1 MNRCDSSS
9 NSRVNTNQFLQV
21 KAIDECLKLHGLLCP
36 PEFFQFHETLVKF
49 FKKNF
54 HDEIRRLTMDGM
66 SDALSSLS
74 RSQSQ
79 TAASSAHYASSSYEQ
94 SLRRSVSSAS
104 TARFAIP
111 PIQVGQ
117 PFNLTPPLN
126 SPIGD
131 GSSATTNVNGAI
143 QSSKQTP
150 LQRHLA
156 HLARH
161 GINGVSSAPGENM
174 ASTSLSAES
183 PHNSFVHVGSASS
196 VPQPSGASS
205 YIGSLQSF
213 GSIKGRLSRFGS
225 LSLSFGRRGAKDS

>member
-1 MNRCDSSS
+1 MLLTTRALLLTAKFSSVLTIWHEIQKGPSWLKNSELQSMNRCDSSS

-131 GSSATTNVNGAI
+131 GSRATTNVNE
-143 QSSKQTP
+143 P
-150 LQRHLA
+150 
-156 HLARH
+156 
-161 GINGVSSAPGENM
+161 
-174 ASTSLSAES
+174 
-183 PHNSFVHVGSASS
+183 
-196 VPQPSGASS
+196 
-205 YIGSLQSF
+205 
-213 GSIKGRLSRFGS
+213 
-225 LSLSFGRRGAKDS
+225 